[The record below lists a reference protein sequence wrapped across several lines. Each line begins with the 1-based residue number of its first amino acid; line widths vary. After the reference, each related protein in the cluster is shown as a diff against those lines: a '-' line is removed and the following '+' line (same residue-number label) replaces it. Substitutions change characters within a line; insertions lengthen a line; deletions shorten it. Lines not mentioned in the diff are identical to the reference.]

1 MFTGCLF
8 IDYIII
14 QNIHNFKPNPLYSD
28 VVYHTYW
35 DSYFV
40 LSGITGRLK
49 AVLILANSAYPCA
62 DAKFCQR
69 GSKFDNFFFFFFFFF
84 LVDEGIEDPNV
95 TINGPLSACQ
105 RNAI

>member
-1 MFTGCLF
+1 M
-8 IDYIII
+8 
-14 QNIHNFKPNPLYSD
+14 YSD

-35 DSYFV
+35 VAYFE

-62 DAKFCQR
+62 DAESFVR
-69 GSKFDNFFFFFFFFF
+69 GGPNLITFFFFFFFFF

-95 TINGPLSACQ
+95 TINGPLLACQ